1 MAKAA
6 SVDVSVGDV
15 VPEGRCV
22 VPNFRWPPGPL
33 VGWTLLEALTA
44 AGPPVLRV
52 VSVAVEGSLGDI
64 PSTELVFRGLIL
76 GTTPVA
82 ARGVAAAGRE
92 LRAEGDLVSN
102 LGLVSGRAL
111 LRRAGGSLTALSW
124 VCDLAAAEVK
134 VEARDDREA
143 AGNSGPAESVL
154 VSSEAGEGDGKR
166 EVLILETLVMLR
178 VVGPPAGSD
187 ARVLGVS
194 GASGEVLEA
203 STLPT
208 VPSPGGEGW
217 ARAEVKVVTLPE
229 APAAVFLGVMG
240 KRVPAVREEVTVCTE
255 NVLEADP

>member
-1 MAKAA
+1 M
-6 SVDVSVGDV
+6 DVSVGDV

-22 VPNFRWPPGPL
+22 VPNFRWPPCPL
-33 VGWTLLEALTA
+33 VGWTLLEAPSA
-44 AGPPVLRV
+44 AGPPVLCV

-64 PSTELVFRGLIL
+64 PSTEPVFRGLVL
-76 GTTPVA
+76 GTILVA
-82 ARGVAAAGRE
+82 AGGVAAAGRE
-92 LRAEGDLVSN
+92 LRAEGDFVSN

-124 VCDLAAAEVK
+124 VCDLAAAEEK
-134 VEARDDREA
+134 AEARDDRLA

-154 VSSEAGEGDGKR
+154 VSSEAGEGDGER

-178 VVGPPAGSD
+178 VVGPPDGSD
-187 ARVLGVS
+187 ASVLGMS
-194 GASGEVLEA
+194 GASGEVLGA

-208 VPSPGGEGW
+208 VPSPEGEGR

-240 KRVPAVREEVTVCTE
+240 KGVPADREEVTVCAE
-255 NVLEADP
+255 KVLEADP